1 MLKKTERLS
10 RTDFNSFFKAGRR
23 HNTEHVTIIYSPHS
37 SFHASVVVGKKVHKH
52 AVVRNTLRRR
62 VYGQLYA
69 LKTSNHKGV
78 FIVLLKPSFNSLTKA
93 VGRAHLQSLIERIA
107 KPA

>member
-10 RTDFNSFFKAGRR
+10 RTDFNTFFKKGRR
-23 HNTEHVTIIYSPHS
+23 HNTEHISVIFTPHP

-62 VYGQLYA
+62 VYGQLYV
-69 LKTSNHKGV
+69 LKSLNNTGV
-78 FIVLLKPSFNSLTKA
+78 FIVILKPSFNTLTKA
-93 VGRAHLQSLIERIA
+93 AGRADLKLLIERIV